1 MVGST
6 EKLINQIMELKF
18 TSKSL
23 QRQAKKCEKEEKSQ
37 KLKIKKAME
46 KGNIDGARICAEN
59 AIRKRNEQMNYLR
72 LSSRLDAVVAR
83 LDTQAKMQTVSKSMG
98 SIVNSLNS
106 SLSTGN
112 LQKLS
117 ETMDQFEKQFVNM
130 EVQAEFMESSMAGS
144 TSLSTPESDVNSLM
158 QQVADDYGLE
168 VSVGLPQPAAHPVPT
183 KTDEAID
190 ENDLSRRLAELKAR
204 S

>member
-1 MVGST
+1 MGGST
-6 EKLINQIMELKF
+6 EKLMNQIMELKF

-23 QRQAKKCEKEEKSQ
+23 LRQAKKCEKDEKSE

-46 KGNIDGARICAEN
+46 KGNMDGARICAEN

-106 SLSTGN
+106 SLTTGN
-112 LQKLS
+112 LQKMS
-117 ETMDQFEKQFVNM
+117 ETMDNFEKQFVNM

-158 QQVADDYGLE
+158 HQVADDYGLE
-168 VSVGLPQPAAHPVPT
+168 VSVGLPQPSAHPVPT
-183 KTDEAID
+183 KTEEPVD

-204 S
+204 G